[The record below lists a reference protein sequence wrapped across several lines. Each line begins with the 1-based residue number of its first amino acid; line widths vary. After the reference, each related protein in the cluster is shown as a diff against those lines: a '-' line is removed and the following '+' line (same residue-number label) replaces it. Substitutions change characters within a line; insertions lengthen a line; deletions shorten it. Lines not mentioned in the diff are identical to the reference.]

1 MNTPTTVYLVR
12 HAKAG
17 ERRVWDRADEERP
30 LSKTGWKQARAVAD
44 RLESKHTT
52 RLVSSAYVRC
62 VQTLEPLGEI
72 SSTEVEV
79 DERLSEGGDFEP
91 VLELLNEV
99 PDGAVLCSH
108 GDIIPAVIEALRR
121 RGMELQAEP
130 DWRKGTIWV
139 LKRKNSKVTKGKVWS
154 PSRR

>member
-1 MNTPTTVYLVR
+1 MSRPATVYFVR

-17 ERRVWDRADEERP
+17 ERRVWEGADQERP
-30 LSKTGWKQARAVAD
+30 LSKTGWKQARAVAR
-44 RLESKHTT
+44 RLRSKNIT
-52 RLVSSAYVRC
+52 RLVSSEYVRC
-62 VQTLEPLGEI
+62 VQTLEPLAEI
-72 SSTEVEV
+72 NSTEVEV
-79 DERLSEGGDFEP
+79 DTRLSEGGDFEP
-91 VLELLNEV
+91 VLDLLNEV

-108 GDIIPAVIEALRR
+108 GDIIPAVIEALHR

-154 PSRR
+154 PSRT

>member
-1 MNTPTTVYLVR
+1 MNTPATVYLVR